1 MSLTQNQAIRL
12 WPLIVATLIIPLNYV
27 VLMSVHNNV
36 PLYLALFG
44 MLAVLQLVLAIAGI
58 VRVLRGHDL
67 YGGLLTGAISVYGGL
82 LALVALGSGALGAL
96 IVVGGAAWGRPLRVR
111 GRQIHVRLASGEG
124 WAAGQQPQISDL
136 DPASARAL
144 EALWL
149 HDAQK
154 EHASVPAF
162 ARLTWLLIAA
172 GAPGDLVAWSQ
183 RACSEEIDHAR
194 RCFALASGYGGTTH
208 TVMPMPEL
216 IGSAMDGVLSAPLTL
231 AVESVKDGC
240 LLEDYNAD
248 IASAC
253 AKVCEEPA
261 TKAVLEQI
269 AREERS
275 HAAFSWAVLRW
286 CLCEHKLEVLA
297 AVREA
302 QGDMSRI
309 ARPTAVTDA
318 IAPLVVAGDPVALRR
333 HGRLPDSQWAEIW
346 ERRRILTQ
354 ERLEGLL
361 VNNVALAG

>member
-1 MSLTQNQAIRL
+1 M
-12 WPLIVATLIIPLNYV
+12 VATLLIPLNFV
-27 VLMSVHNNV
+27 VLIVRHDNSTVQ
-36 PLYLALFG
+36 LALFEMFAG
-44 MLAVLQLVLAIAGI
+44 LQFVLAIFGI
-58 VRVLRGHDL
+58 VRVMRWHEV
-67 YGGLLTGAISVYGGL
+67 YGRLLTGVLSAFGAL
-82 LALVALGSGALGAL
+82 LVLIALGAAALGAL
-96 IVVGGAAWGRPLRVR
+96 ASVIGGAAWGRPLRVR
-111 GRQIHVRLASGEG
+111 GRQIHVRLAIGEG
-124 WAAGQQPQISDL
+124 WAAGQQPQVTDL
-136 DPASARAL
+136 DPASAKAL

-172 GAPGDLVAWSQ
+172 GAPSELVAWSQ

-216 IGSAMDGVLSAPLTL
+216 LGSAMDGVRSAPLTL

-253 AKVCEEPA
+253 AKVCEDSA
-261 TKAVLEQI
+261 TKEVLERI

-286 CLCEHKLEVLA
+286 CLCEHTMEVLE

-302 QGDMSRI
+302 QGEMSRM
-309 ARPTAVTDA
+309 ARPTAVTNA
-318 IAPLVVAGDPVALRR
+318 LAPLVAAADPATLRR
-333 HGRLPDSQWAEIW
+333 HGRLPDSQWAEMW
-346 ERRRILTQ
+346 ERRRILTH
-354 ERLEGLL
+354 ERLADLL